1 MRNDLNTE
9 IHLRIVDLSHEYG
22 IVKSKSKAIL
32 KSNSIKSRGIYNV
45 NLDVKFGEFIGV
57 LGPNGC
63 GKSTLLKTL
72 NSSLMPEHGKILIAD
87 RELSPLNNHLKRQI
101 GVVFQDVAL
110 DPKLT
115 VSQNISFSGRLYGV
129 KGLELEE
136 RMNILLKQLNLF
148 PRKDDLVEVLS
159 GGMARKVEL
168 AKALVSKPKILLMD
182 EPSVGLDPSSR
193 QEFWGIIENVR
204 KEGTTIL
211 FTTHLLD
218 EAEKCDRVAIMFEG
232 KLLTCAPPAE
242 LKRNVGKQVLNITS
256 KDEIDIFL
264 QDIEQH
270 LNVKGR
276 IVGQSIHIALNDSI
290 SVDLFSEKF
299 GGRILS
305 LSTAEP
311 SLDDVF
317 FEYTGRRLNIDV
329 VGGV

>member
-32 KSNSIKSRGIYNV
+32 KSDSIKSRGIYNV

-329 VGGV
+329 VGGL

>member
-9 IHLRIVDLSHEYG
+9 IHLRVVDLSHEYG

-32 KSNSIKSRGIYNV
+32 KTDSIKSRGIYNV

-72 NSSLMPEHGKILIAD
+72 NSSLIPEHGKILIAD
-87 RELSPLNNHLKRQI
+87 RELSPLNNDLKRQI

-129 KGLELEE
+129 QDFELEE
-136 RMNILLKQLNLF
+136 RMNILLKQLNIF
-148 PRKDDLVEVLS
+148 SRKDDLVEVLS

-168 AKALVSKPKILLMD
+168 AKALVSNPKILLMD

-193 QEFWGIIENVR
+193 QEFWDIIENVR
-204 KEGTTIL
+204 KEGTTIM

-218 EAEKCDRVAIMFEG
+218 EAEKCDRVAIMFQG

-242 LKRNVGKQVLNITS
+242 LKRNIGTQVLNITS

-264 QDIEQH
+264 RDVEQH
-270 LNVKGR
+270 LNAKGR

-290 SVDLFSEKF
+290 SFDLFSEKF

-305 LSTAEP
+305 LSTADP

-317 FEYTGRRLNIDV
+317 FEYTGRHLNVDP
-329 VGGV
+329 VGVL

>member
-9 IHLRIVDLSHEYG
+9 IHLRVVDLSHEYG

-32 KSNSIKSRGIYNV
+32 KTDSIKSRGIYNV

-72 NSSLMPEHGKILIAD
+72 NSSLIPEHGKILIAD
-87 RELSPLNNHLKRQI
+87 RELSPLNNDLKRQI

-129 KGLELEE
+129 QEFELEE
-136 RMNILLKQLNLF
+136 RMNILLKQLNIF
-148 PRKDDLVEVLS
+148 SRKDDLVEVLS

-168 AKALVSKPKILLMD
+168 AKALVSNPKILLMD

-193 QEFWGIIENVR
+193 QEFWDIIENVR
-204 KEGTTIL
+204 KEGTTIM

-218 EAEKCDRVAIMFEG
+218 EAEKCDRVAIMFQG

-242 LKRNVGKQVLNITS
+242 LKRNIGTQVLNITS

-264 QDIEQH
+264 RDVEQH
-270 LNVKGR
+270 LNAKGR

-290 SVDLFSEKF
+290 SFDLFSEKF

-305 LSTAEP
+305 LSTADP

-317 FEYTGRRLNIDV
+317 FEYTGRHLNVDP
-329 VGGV
+329 VGVL

>member
-9 IHLRIVDLSHEYG
+9 IHLRVVDLSHEYG

-32 KSNSIKSRGIYNV
+32 KTDSTKSRGIYNV

-72 NSSLMPEHGKILIAD
+72 NSSLIPEHGKILIAD
-87 RELSPLNNHLKRQI
+87 RELSPLNNDLKRQI

-129 KGLELEE
+129 QDFELEE
-136 RMNILLKQLNLF
+136 RMNILLKQLNIF
-148 PRKDDLVEVLS
+148 SRKDDLVEVLS

-168 AKALVSKPKILLMD
+168 AKALVSNPKILLMD

-193 QEFWGIIENVR
+193 QEFWDIIENVR
-204 KEGTTIL
+204 KEGTTIM

-218 EAEKCDRVAIMFEG
+218 EAEKCDRVAIMFQG

-242 LKRNVGKQVLNITS
+242 LKRNIGTQVLNITS

-264 QDIEQH
+264 RDVEQH
-270 LNVKGR
+270 LNAKGR

-290 SVDLFSEKF
+290 SFDLFSEKF

-305 LSTAEP
+305 LSTADP

-317 FEYTGRRLNIDV
+317 FEYTGRHLNVDP
-329 VGGV
+329 VGVL

>member
-1 MRNDLNTE
+1 VRNDLNTE
-9 IHLRIVDLSHEYG
+9 IHLRIIDLSHEY
-22 IVKSKSKAIL
+22 VSK
-32 KSNSIKSRGIYNV
+32 KSRSKTNSEDDQFKLRGIDTV

-63 GKSTLLKTL
+63 GKSTLLKIL
-72 NSSLMPEHGKILIAD
+72 NSSLSPDNGKILIAD
-87 RELSPLNNHLKRQI
+87 KELSPLNNRLKRQI

-115 VSQNISFSGRLYGV
+115 ISQNLLFSGRLYGI

-136 RMNILLKQLNLF
+136 RMNILLKQLDLF
-148 PRKDDLVEVLS
+148 SRKDDLVEILS

-168 AKALVSKPKILLMD
+168 AKALVSNPKILLMD

-204 KEGTTIL
+204 KTGTTIL

-232 KLLTCAPPAE
+232 KLLTCAPPSE
-242 LKRNVGKQVLNITS
+242 LKRNVGKQVVNVTSKEDLNI
-256 KDEIDIFL
+256 FL
-264 QDIEQH
+264 RDIEQH
-270 LNVKGR
+270 LNAKGR

-290 SVDLFSEKF
+290 SFDLFSEKF
-299 GGRILS
+299 AGRILS

-317 FEYTGRRLNIDV
+317 FEHTGRRLNLDA
-329 VGGV
+329 VGVL